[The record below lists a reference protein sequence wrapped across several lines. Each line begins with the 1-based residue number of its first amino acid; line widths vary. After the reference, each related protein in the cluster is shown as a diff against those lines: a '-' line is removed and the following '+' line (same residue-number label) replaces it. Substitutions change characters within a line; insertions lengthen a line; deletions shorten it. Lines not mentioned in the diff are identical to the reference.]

1 MLAMIGSALIGMG
14 MYAFFA
20 VRMPVT
26 LIGAVVALGIVLMIG
41 QIVKIA
47 RQRPVAATKGDA
59 SGSE

>member
-1 MLAMIGSALIGMG
+1 MLAMIGSALIMLG

-20 VRMPVT
+20 VRMSVT
-26 LIGAVVALGIVLMIG
+26 LIGAVVTLGLLLMVG